1 MDEIL
6 QLREFIETQ
15 RYHDALLLIEEMEDM
30 AVSDKF
36 SKIKSYSTILLLH
49 LIKQAVENH
58 TTVSWDLSI
67 ENSAEEIAETN
78 KRRKASGFYA
88 TDAEL
93 TQVLE
98 RVYKNALTRAS
109 LEAFGGAFSAQV
121 LQQKFD
127 KQAIMDK
134 AMQLILDEQAK
145 LI

>member
-49 LIKQAVENH
+49 LIKQVAENR

-67 ENSAEEIAETN
+67 ENSSEEIAEVN
-78 KRRKASGFYA
+78 KRPKAGGFYA
-88 TDAEL
+88 SHAEL
-93 TQVLE
+93 VQILE
-98 RVYKNALTRAS
+98 RTYKNALTRAS
-109 LEAFGGAFSAQV
+109 LEAFGGVFSAQE

-127 KQAIMDK
+127 KQAIIDK
-134 AMQLILDEQAK
+134 AMRLIIDQQTK